1 MRRIFLQ
8 VGRALVGGRT
18 VKHERGQS
26 TVELVLLIPLLAVL
40 LFLIFEVGR
49 LFGSWLLI
57 TNAAREGARYAAVQC
72 VPTNSA
78 NLTATCNNGV
88 DPTASIETRV
98 QQTASFLAVQTG
110 TACTVSGNTIT
121 VPSGQTACVAVTYS
135 TDTGGNGD
143 GIVTVRVAYKVQ
155 TLMPITGN
163 VPFLGAINY
172 PGSQTVYG
180 TSTMRL
186 EQ

>member
-1 MRRIFLQ
+1 MMKAQ
-8 VGRALVGGRT
+8 
-18 VKHERGQS
+18 RGQS
-26 TVELVLLIPLLAVL
+26 TVELVLLMPLLAVL

-72 VPTNSA
+72 VPTNTAGLITTCSA
-78 NLTATCNNGV
+78 GT
-88 DPTASIETRV
+88 DPTSSIAQRV
-98 QQTASFLAVQTG
+98 QTTASFLAVQTS

-121 VPSGQTACVAVTYS
+121 VPSGQTSCVAVTYS
-135 TDTGGNGD
+135 TDSSGNGD
-143 GIVTVRVAYKVQ
+143 GIVTVRVAYNVQ

-172 PGSQTVYG
+172 PGSQQVTA

>member
-1 MRRIFLQ
+1 MRTQ
-8 VGRALVGGRT
+8 
-18 VKHERGQS
+18 RGQS
-26 TVELVLLIPLLAVL
+26 TVELVLIMPLLAVL

-72 VPTNSA
+72 VPTN
-78 NLTATCNNGV
+78 TAGLAVTCTAGT
-88 DPTASIETRV
+88 DPTSSIAQQV
-98 QQTASFLAVQTG
+98 QTTASFLAVQTS

-121 VPSGQTACVAVTYS
+121 VPSGQTSCVAVTYS
-135 TDTGGNGD
+135 TDASGNGD
-143 GIVTVRVAYKVQ
+143 GIVIVRVAYNVQ

-172 PGSQTVYG
+172 PGSQQVTA

>member
-1 MRRIFLQ
+1 MNQ
-8 VGRALVGGRT
+8 Q
-18 VKHERGQS
+18 RGQS
-26 TVELVLLIPLLAVL
+26 TVELVLLMPLLLVL

-78 NLTATCNNGV
+78 NLAVTCNGT
-88 DPTASIETRV
+88 DPTSAIATRV
-98 QQTASFLAVQTG
+98 AQTASFLVVQST
-110 TACTVSGNTIT
+110 TACTVSGNTVTI
-121 VPSGQTACVAVTYS
+121 PSGNSCVAVTYS
-135 TDTGGNGD
+135 KDSAGNND
-143 GIVTVRVAYKVQ
+143 GIVTIRVAYNVQ
-155 TLMPITGN
+155 TLMPISGTI
-163 VPFLGAINY
+163 PFLGTVNY
-172 PGSQTVYG
+172 PGSQQVTA

>member
-1 MRRIFLQ
+1 MMKAQ
-8 VGRALVGGRT
+8 
-18 VKHERGQS
+18 RGQS
-26 TVELVLLIPLLAVL
+26 TVELVLLMPLLAVL

-72 VPTNSA
+72 VPTNTAGLPTTCSA
-78 NLTATCNNGV
+78 GT
-88 DPTASIETRV
+88 DPTSSIAQRV
-98 QQTASFLAVQTG
+98 QTTASFLAVQTS

-121 VPSGQTACVAVTYS
+121 VPSGQTSCVAVTYS
-135 TDTGGNGD
+135 TDSSGNGD
-143 GIVTVRVAYKVQ
+143 GIVTVRVAYNVQ

-172 PGSQTVYG
+172 PGSQQVTA

>member
-1 MRRIFLQ
+1 MRR
-8 VGRALVGGRT
+8 T
-18 VKHERGQS
+18 VLAGHTLKRQRGQS
-26 TVELVLLIPLLAVL
+26 TVELVLLMPLLAVL

-72 VPTNSA
+72 VPSTNGA
-78 NLTATCNNGV
+78 GLIPTCSGTT
-88 DPTASIETRV
+88 DPTASIDTKV

-121 VPSGQTACVAVTYS
+121 VPSGQTSCVAVTYS
-135 TDTGGNGD
+135 IDTGGNQD
-143 GIVTVRVAYKVQ
+143 GIVTVRVAYQVQ

>member
-1 MRRIFLQ
+1 MRTQ
-8 VGRALVGGRT
+8 
-18 VKHERGQS
+18 RGQS
-26 TVELVLLIPLLAVL
+26 TVELVLLMPLLAVL

-72 VPTNSA
+72 VPTNTAGLPPTCSA
-78 NLTATCNNGV
+78 GT
-88 DPTASIETRV
+88 DPTSSIAQQV
-98 QQTASFLAVQTG
+98 QTTASFLAVQTS

-121 VPSGQTACVAVTYS
+121 VPSGQTSCVAVTYS
-135 TDTGGNGD
+135 TDSSGNGD
-143 GIVTVRVAYKVQ
+143 GIVTVRVAYQVQ

-163 VPFLGAINY
+163 VPFLGAVNY
-172 PGSQTVYG
+172 PGSQQVTA